1 MKTHPDKIKKY
12 SQEKQQFYT
21 YLFMKSKKAYTE
33 HIYYILILIA
43 VILNIKK
50 YNYCRPDK
58 CMLDKAEE
66 LIQSRISNIKNIL
79 FNYHLMNDEQKMKI
93 IKANSI

>member
-50 YNYCRPDK
+50 YKLHWPDK
-58 CMLDKAEE
+58 CMCKFGN
-66 LIQSRISNIKNIL
+66 RGTYTIKN
-79 FNYHLMNDEQKMKI
+79 F
-93 IKANSI
+93 